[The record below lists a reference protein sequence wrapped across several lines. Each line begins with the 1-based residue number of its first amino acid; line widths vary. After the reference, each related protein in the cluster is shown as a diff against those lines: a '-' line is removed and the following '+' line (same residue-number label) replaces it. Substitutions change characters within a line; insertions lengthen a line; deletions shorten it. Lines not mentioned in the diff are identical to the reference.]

1 MNLSGAGVAAHAPNR
16 ENAVA
21 FLEYLASDQ
30 AQQYFSA
37 GNDEYPTVEGVTLS
51 ESVAKLGAFEGDKVD
66 LSAVAE
72 NLPLAQQIFND
83 VGWK

>member
-1 MNLSGAGVAAHAPNR
+1 MATNAPNR
-16 ENAVA
+16 DNAIL

-37 GNDEYPTVEGVTLS
+37 GNDEFPAVEGVALS
-51 ESVAKLGAFEGDKVD
+51 AEVASLGDFVADDVS
-66 LSAVAE
+66 LSAVAKQ
-72 NLPLAQQIFND
+72 LPLALTIFND